1 MSLQNP
7 FVLKRALPI
16 AVMVFS
22 SAVGMAATTQWVY
35 MGGFSTDAGKGIYLS
50 QFNPAT
56 GALSTPR
63 VVAEIQNPNFLI
75 VNPTTKVL
83 YSIGQRKDW
92 LHPVVDA
99 FSIDPVTGSLKL
111 ITEVAA
117 PASGDCHIQLSHD
130 GKTLFAANYNDGS
143 IATYPVLANGGTKPY
158 SSYIKQSLPKKPN
171 SNAHCIIP
179 DPAGKFV
186 LVANLGLDAI
196 FSYSYNAAKGPLT
209 AASPASFALP
219 TGTGPRHLTFSADS
233 KFVYLISELAGTVTV
248 LSYNPTKGSLTN
260 LQTISTLPAGF
271 KGRKWCAEIALSA
284 TGKFLYASNRAD
296 DESIAVF
303 SVGSDGK
310 LTFLQ
315 RFHTPNIHQP
325 RHFAVDPTGKW
336 MLIGNADGNSV
347 IVAKV
352 DTTKGTLTATSTS
365 IVVPQ
370 PTCVQ
375 FYPPQ
380 GQKIP

>member
-1 MSLQNP
+1 MSFLLRLVWKRTLTLTP
-7 FVLKRALPI
+7 LTVLAAI
-16 AVMVFS
+16 GS
-22 SAVGMAATTQWVY
+22 SATTQWVY
-35 MGGFSTDAGKGIYLS
+35 MGGFSTDTGKGIYLS

-56 GALSTPR
+56 GALSTPKM
-63 VVAEIQNPNFLI
+63 VSEIQNPNFLI

-99 FSIDPVTGSLKL
+99 FSVDPVTGSLKL
-111 ITEVAA
+111 LTEVAA
-117 PASGDCHIQLSHD
+117 PASGDCHIQLSRD
-130 GKTLFAANYNDGS
+130 GKTLLAANYNDGS
-143 IATYPVLANGGTKPY
+143 IATYPVLANGGIKPY

-171 SNAHCIIP
+171 SNAHCIVP

-196 FSYSYNAAKGPLT
+196 FSYGYNATKSPLT
-209 AASPASFALP
+209 ATIPASYALP

-248 LSYNPTKGSLTN
+248 LSYNAPKGSLST
-260 LQTISTLPAGF
+260 LQTISTLPVGF

-284 TGKFLYASNRAD
+284 NGKFLYASNRAD
-296 DESIAVF
+296 DETIAVF

-315 RFHTPNIHQP
+315 RFHTASIHQP
-325 RHFAVDPTGKW
+325 RHFAIDPTGKW
-336 MLIGNADGNSV
+336 MLIGNADGNTV

-352 DTTKGTLTATSTS
+352 DPAKGTLTATSTS
-365 IVVPQ
+365 
-370 PTCVQ
+370 VQ